1 MRQTPM
7 AKITRRLR
15 AISGDTQDT
24 TQNQLNTAKQ
34 LQQKATAKGDPGRGA
49 ADVVAAN
56 ARGQPTSKKQAN
68 KLEEEKVADCG
79 RDEFQYIRHD

>member
-15 AISGDTQDT
+15 AISGDSQDA

-34 LQQKATAKGDPGRGA
+34 LQQKATAKGDALGATDVEAENLPGQ
-49 ADVVAAN
+49 AAN
-56 ARGQPTSKKQAN
+56 KKPSD
-68 KLEEEKVADCG
+68 KFEEEEKVADTD
-79 RDEFQYIRHD
+79 REENQ